1 MDIQAAVAQKTFN
14 VPLNLNHQELGQDH
28 PQMSL
33 RVFLE
38 KMLIYKQQLK

>member
-1 MDIQAAVAQKTFN
+1 MDIQAAVAQQTFE
-14 VPLNLNHQELGQDH
+14 VPLNLNLQELCQDH